1 MGDKIIRRSLSALA
15 AYAPTPMKPSDLICE
30 PTRALQVRRYALGV
44 VTFAA
49 CLLSGCALA
58 PGVNLTGQVPKPA
71 PVDLPP
77 PGALISI
84 TPDLVRALRS
94 VPVPDPT
101 EDLKPFLVEPE
112 AYRIGAAD
120 VLSITVWG
128 SPEFSQPVGNPAGAA
143 NNTGGTGFTV
153 SSKGFIQVPY
163 IGSVKAAGLTEEELR
178 DKLSE
183 LLQSMLKKP
192 QVTVAVQTYRSGR
205 IYVDG
210 EVRNPGQL
218 ILNDVPMTLPE
229 ALFRAG
235 GITTAADRSAVMVTR
250 GVKSVRINIDQ
261 LTSRGVDPQRIL
273 LARNDT
279 VRVASN
285 EDTRVYVL
293 GEVNGAGAK
302 PFRKGRLTLHEALGD
317 AGGVSSTSGDP
328 RQIYVIRVTDP
339 LKPEIFHL
347 DAASPV
353 ALALADG
360 FDLKPRD
367 VVYVDPVPLVRWN
380 RVINLILPSAT
391 AAVVTN
397 QAVTRSN

>member
-1 MGDKIIRRSLSALA
+1 MPEPTFQATPLRGPRPGVLISILKGTKAATRGSALA
-15 AYAPTPMKPSDLICE
+15 SV
-30 PTRALQVRRYALGV
+30 AL
-44 VTFAA
+44 AA
-49 CLLSGCALA
+49 CLLGGCALA
-58 PGVNLTGQVPKPA
+58 PGVNISGQVNKPA

-84 TPDLVRALRS
+84 TPDLVFALRS
-94 VPVPDPT
+94 VPPPDPT
-101 EDLKPFLVEPE
+101 KDLEPFMVEPE
-112 AYRIGAAD
+112 PYRIGPAD
-120 VLSITVWG
+120 VLAITVWG
-128 SPEFSQPVGNPAGAA
+128 SPEFSQPSGVSTGASSTA
-143 NNTGGTGFTV
+143 ATGFTV
-153 SSKGFIQVPY
+153 SAKGFIQMPF
-163 IGSVKAAGLTEEELR
+163 IGSVKAAGLTDEELR
-178 DKLSE
+178 DKLIE

-210 EVRNPGQL
+210 EVRTPGQL

-229 ALFRAG
+229 ALYRAG
-235 GITTAADRSAVMVTR
+235 GITSSADRSSVLVTR
-250 GVKSVRINIDQ
+250 GLKTVRINIDQ
-261 LTSRGVDPQRIL
+261 LTNRGIDPQRIL

-302 PFRKGRLTLHEALGD
+302 PFRRGQLTLNEALGD
-317 AGGVSSTSGDP
+317 AGGIASASGDP
-328 RQIYVIRVTDP
+328 RQIYVVRVTDP
-339 LKPEIFHL
+339 LKPEIYHL

-360 FDLKPRD
+360 FELKPRD

-380 RVINLILPSAT
+380 RVISLILPSASS
-391 AAVVTN
+391 AILVN
-397 QAVTRSN
+397 QAISRGAK